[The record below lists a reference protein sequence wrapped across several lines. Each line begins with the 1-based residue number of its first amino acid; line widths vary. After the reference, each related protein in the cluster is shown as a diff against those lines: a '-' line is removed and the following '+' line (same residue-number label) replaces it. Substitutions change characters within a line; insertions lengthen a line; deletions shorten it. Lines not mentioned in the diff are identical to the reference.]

1 MTIITKWLRHTTP
14 ADVRRLRSL
23 PAHVA
28 HAAILDVT
36 ASRRFGK
43 NGECPP
49 RPDEERIMFKYAKDV
64 AALQLEAYLVY
75 RKAQE
80 SLVVVDCVYSP
91 YGRQGHATELLDALE
106 SRAGGR
112 TLAMMATMESKD
124 FFAKRGYGV
133 ATDSKSARLGG
144 LATLLMTKYVWNEL

>member
-1 MTIITKWLRHTTP
+1 MTIITKWLRHATP

-23 PAHVA
+23 PAHPA
-28 HAAILDVT
+28 HGAILDLAV
-36 ASRRFGK
+36 ARRVAK
-43 NGECPP
+43 SECP
-49 RPDEERIMFKYAKDV
+49 RPDEERIMLKYANHV

-91 YGRQGHATELLDALE
+91 FGRHGHATELLGALE
-106 SRAGGR
+106 SRAGGK
-112 TLAMMATMESKD
+112 TLAVLATEESKD

-133 ATDSKSARLGG
+133 AFSKSVRLGG